1 MTYLSGKAQ
10 QKKRYSRYGVF
21 AAIFIT
27 VVFFWPRIRPT
38 LFTTLEPAVIGYGST
53 KDSFS
58 VFPEF
63 ISTYLISHK
72 KLAAHQKELEQEIE
86 RLENDLV
93 TAQALLREKTDEET
107 SQVSSTTTFSASSH
121 ALVMYPLMEDITRV
135 YGTVLLSK
143 GYKDGVTAEAL
154 VYLRGNQV
162 VCTIQEVYPSSS
174 LCKLLTSYG
183 ETIEGVTSSSS
194 ITLSLVGRGGHYLAN
209 IARDTP
215 VTKDETVYLRSNP
228 KMILGKV
235 TYVANN
241 NQDTS
246 WHVFVEGAYNPVTSS
261 LFYVQP

>member
-21 AAIFIT
+21 AVMFIT
-27 VVFFWPRIRPT
+27 VVFFWPRLRPT
-38 LFTTLEPAVIGYGST
+38 LFATLEPAVVGYGST

-63 ISTYLISHK
+63 VSTYFVSHK
-72 KLAAHQKELEQEIE
+72 KLVAHQKELEQEIE

-93 TAQALLREKTDEET
+93 TTQSLLREKTDEEA
-107 SQVSSTTTFSASSH
+107 SGVSSSTFSMSSR

-162 VCTIQEVYPSSS
+162 VCTIKEVYPSSS

-183 ETIEGVTSSSS
+183 ETVEGVTSSSS
-194 ITLSLVGRGGHYLAN
+194 ITVSLVGRGGHYLAN

-215 VTKDETVYLRSNP
+215 ITKGEIVYLRSNP
-228 KMILGKV
+228 KMVLGTV
-235 TYVANN
+235 SYVANN